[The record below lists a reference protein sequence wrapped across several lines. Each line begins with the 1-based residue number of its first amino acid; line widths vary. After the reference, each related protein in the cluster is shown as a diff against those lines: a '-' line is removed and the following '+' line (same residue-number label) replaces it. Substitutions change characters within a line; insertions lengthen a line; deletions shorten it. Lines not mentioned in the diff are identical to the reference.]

1 MDAPTLTW
9 SDVWLLRAVHAFHGR
24 DEGPAIEDILAA
36 ADGINHAVMTYAE
49 LTGGVHRLE
58 AAGLLARAGEVLT
71 PTAEAERLFHKH
83 RRLGAHRL
91 PEALKKDLGVAPPS
105 KGDDPHA
112 MPAGLDPFISRDR
125 FDAAVEAYR
134 RRWRSRR

>member
-1 MDAPTLTW
+1 MGEPTLTW

-24 DEGPAIEDILAA
+24 DAAPAIEDILPA

-49 LTGGVHRLE
+49 LTGGAYRLE
-58 AAGLLARAGEVLT
+58 AAGLLECEGEVLT

-91 PEALKKDLGVAPPS
+91 PEALKKELGVSPPS
-105 KGDDPHA
+105 KGDQPHA
-112 MPAGLDPFISRDR
+112 MPPDLDPFISRER

-134 RRWRSRR
+134 RRWRKRR